1 MEDIK
6 NVITIQPRV
15 GDIVCRDADGNIRYI
30 EQDTF
35 SQADFPQTWETVGV
49 VVIRKGN
56 RVTIISK
63 YNETKKYMEVY
74 PYVVTGY
81 TLDGTE
87 HTAQLRLHGKPT
99 TSTYY
104 DFTYTASDVDGFVAA
119 LQQFLS
125 SNGETDWSAYKD
137 EDGSVIL
144 QYDNYN
150 SSEYYTATYTYAS
163 GLTLTTKAMVDFPE
177 QMPTWWRLCGNR
189 GYPVWNIE
197 KAKEYFRSDMASTAY
212 NPSSDVTS
220 VPVYPICWPAFA
232 GMSQYQDDHC
242 LWLRQQYC
250 ADPAH
255 PTEGEWEAYLGSLV
269 ACSPYMIGGNAPQW
283 RDGKVLSDMIKDVTY
298 LAADGTRKK
307 LYQGVVYCSEF
318 MNGMGYMPSP
328 YEFVE
333 AFRDITYGLS
343 GVAREESDRIN
354 RSLYAIGGDGVS
366 SNTAWWLSGRFSIYA
381 AWCAGSTGSV
391 GSSYFYLS
399 SGCVPFAL
407 LDLPSGND

>member
-15 GDIVCRDADGNIRYI
+15 GDIVCRDADGNISYI

-63 YNETKKYMEVY
+63 NNETKKYMEVY

-104 DFTYTASDVDGFVAA
+104 DFAYTASDVDGFVAA
-119 LQQFLS
+119 LQQLLAA
-125 SNGETDWSAYKD
+125 NGETDWSAYKD
-137 EDGSVIL
+137 EDGSVVL

-150 SSEYYTATYTYAS
+150 SAEYYSASYTYAS
-163 GLTLTTKAMVDFPE
+163 GLTLTEKVTVDFPE
-177 QMPTWWRLCGNR
+177 QMPSCWRLCGNR
-189 GYPVWNIE
+189 GYPVWSIE
-197 KAKEYFRSDMASTAY
+197 RAKEYFRSDNLIVSY
-212 NPSSDVTS
+212 NPASDVTS
-220 VPVYPICWPAFA
+220 VPIYPICWPAFA
-232 GMSQYQDDHC
+232 GTSQYQDDHC

-250 ADPAH
+250 TDPAH
-255 PTEGEWEAYLGSLV
+255 PTEEEWETYIGSLV
-269 ACSPYMIGGNAPQW
+269 AYSPYMIGGNAPRW
-283 RDGKVLSDMIKDVTY
+283 RDGKSISDTVKNVTY

-307 LYQGVVYCSEF
+307 LYQGIAYCSEF
-318 MNGMGYMPSP
+318 MDGMGYMPAP

-333 AFRDITYGLS
+333 AFRGITYGLS
-343 GVAREESDRIN
+343 GVTREESDRIN
-354 RSLYAIGGDGVS
+354 RILYAIGGDSVA
-366 SNTAWWLSGRFSIYA
+366 SNISWWVPSRFKTDA
-381 AWCAGSTGSV
+381 AWCAYFTGYV
-391 GSSYFYLS
+391 DGRLFCYSY
-399 SGCVPFAL
+399 GCVPFAL
-407 LDLPSGND
+407 LELPSGND